1 MGSSLPRVPD
11 SRQLE
16 CKKETRPLMESNE
29 EGLGGESEQQVVD
42 VEGSSSEMG
51 STATKC
57 AANCNKCIRRTKI

>member
-29 EGLGGESEQQVVD
+29 VGVGGKGEGLLKGNS
-42 VEGSSSEMG
+42 
-51 STATKC
+51 ATDRKS
-57 AANCNKCIRRTKI
+57 IFSIQYLDI

>member
-29 EGLGGESEQQVVD
+29 EGLGEQQVVD
-42 VEGSSSEMG
+42 VEGGRSQMG

-57 AANCNKCIRRTKI
+57 GAK